1 MDKDELQE
9 FKNKIEYETKIEY
22 EAEYYRLKEMLQKLV
37 EENEEL
43 KRALVK
49 IALKL

>member
-1 MDKDELQE
+1 MDKDELNE
-9 FKNKIEYETKIEY
+9 FKNQIMYETKIEY
-22 EAEYYRLKEMLQKLV
+22 ESEYCRLKEMNQKLT